1 MKGSS
6 RISVAYALLFTG
18 TGVSLPYL
26 SLWLRAE
33 GLSGADIGVILA
45 APMLARIVTGPL
57 LAVWAD
63 SFQLRRTAVAV
74 LASVTFCA
82 YVGMALT
89 RGFAAWL
96 PLWFVAASCLGAIL
110 PLLDVFCLRRS
121 RKDGFDYARPRG
133 IGSLAF
139 VAANVA
145 MGALLA
151 IYTTELIIVWV
162 AVVNALLALAAWR
175 ILPDEPVADDGVTT
189 SHADRFAGLGRL
201 LGDPTFMTAIVS
213 LGLIQAA
220 HAFYYGFSILSWKA
234 QGVPQAWHGLLWA
247 TGVAA
252 EIVFMWF
259 MQPFRRR
266 MGPWR
271 LVMLGGAAAMVR
283 WTAMAFAPPLAWLWP
298 LQMLHAFTFAAAFLG
313 GLQIIEKLTPRESS
327 SAAQTLSSA
336 LSSGLL
342 TGLGTIMAG
351 PLYDRY
357 GAGGYLA
364 MTAMAGLGLVGV
376 LRLRRMVEAKG

>member
-1 MKGSS
+1 MNGST
-6 RISVAYALLFTG
+6 RISLVYALMFAG
-18 TGVSLPYL
+18 TGVSLPYI

-45 APMLARIVTGPL
+45 APLLARIVTGPL

-63 SFQLRRTAVAV
+63 SFRLRRTAVAV
-74 LASVTFCA
+74 LATVTACA
-82 YVGMALT
+82 YVGMGFT

-133 IGSLAF
+133 IGSTAF

-145 MGALLA
+145 MGGLLA
-151 IYTTELIIVWV
+151 IYTTQLIIVWI
-162 AVVNALLALAAWR
+162 ALANALLAVAAWR
-175 ILPDEPVADDGVTT
+175 VLPEEPVADDGVVS

-201 LGDPTFMTAIVS
+201 IGDPTFMTAIVS

-234 QGVPQAWHGLLWA
+234 QGVPDAWYGLLWA

-266 MGPWR
+266 LGPWR
-271 LVMLGGAAAMVR
+271 LVILGGVAAMIR
-283 WTAMAFAPPLAWLWP
+283 WAAMAAAPPLAWLWP
-298 LQMLHAFTFAAAFLG
+298 LQMLHAFSFAAAFLG
-313 GLQIIEKLTPRESS
+313 GLQIIERLTPRGSA

-342 TGLGTIMAG
+342 TGLGTILSG

-364 MTAMAGLGLVGV
+364 MSAMAGLGLIGV
-376 LRLRRMVEAKG
+376 LRLRRMMGADG